1 MPTLTEDLALLLLN
15 ESGRSTVD
23 LGRRRCAVGGAILL
37 DLVRADRI
45 AIESPAAVSPDVRPV
60 VHDSAPTGDPV
71 LDKALETLAGRQTR
85 LACVAETIGRDCWP
99 PLLERLVGRGL
110 LRQEEG
116 RLLGLVRTHAWPL
129 VDHAYKS
136 EAVGRIRGAVIQG
149 RQQDEPTLLLVMLL
163 HSVGALAAVLP
174 DEDRGTVE
182 ARAGR
187 LVRST
192 VTDSP
197 WHEVFRGLDT
207 ALFTVLLAS

>member
-1 MPTLTEDLALLLLN
+1 MPTLTEELALLLLN
-15 ESGRSTVD
+15 DSGRSTVD
-23 LGRRRCAVGGAILL
+23 LGRCRRAVGSAILL

-45 AIESPAAVSPDVRPV
+45 AIESPADALPGVLPV
-60 VHDSAPTGDPV
+60 VRDGAATGDPV
-71 LDKALETLAGRQTR
+71 LDKALETLGGRQIR
-85 LACVAETIGRDCWP
+85 LERVTETIGRDCWP
-99 PLLERLVGRGL
+99 PLLESLVGRGL

-129 VDHAYKS
+129 VDHAYKR
-136 EAVGRIRGAVIQG
+136 EAVGRVRGAVIER

-163 HSVGALAAVLP
+163 HSAGALAAVLP
-174 DEDRGTVE
+174 GEDRETVE